1 MPHRL
6 LFVDDSI
13 YQYRKCCAG
22 INKFLEYL
30 IEKGNR
36 IHKQIVWAPCGLP
49 PKAGELASLEEEVEK
64 ASTKPEIFVKL
75 AKNWA
80 NMR

>member
-1 MPHRL
+1 M
-6 LFVDDSI
+6 
-13 YQYRKCCAG
+13 RKKLE
-22 INKFLEYL
+22 NFRKLQKFAKE
-30 IEKGNR
+30 R
-36 IHKQIVWAPCGLP
+36 
-49 PKAGELASLEEEVEK
+49 KAGKEKVER

>member
-1 MPHRL
+1 MI
-6 LFVDDSI
+6 FVKTANYEKI
-13 YQYRKCCAG
+13 G
-22 INKFLEYL
+22 KFQQNLE
-30 IEKGNR
+30 E
-36 IHKQIVWAPCGLP
+36 C
-49 PKAGELASLEEEVEK
+49 KAVKEEVEK